1 MLVRGALS
9 ERSSRSSVGTAACMA
24 VAPFHPPAP
33 AVAADESASDRQP
46 AVDRPSVVAPR
57 KASLR
62 AITSG
67 SDDTD
72 KVLTG
77 AYTPGITQRA
87 YVGAVLAED
96 SSIRPKV
103 AEEWWK
109 SRRLLTKVRREES
122 EVQRGRN
129 QRPKNYLASLS
140 DDQRDALEELFYGEF
155 RGTVGVRAL
164 WDGAE
169 LKIWSGVGADAV
181 LEGWSLKRRLQDVL
195 ARLELRSS
203 L

>member
-1 MLVRGALS
+1 MI
-9 ERSSRSSVGTAACMA
+9 
-24 VAPFHPPAP
+24 
-33 AVAADESASDRQP
+33 
-46 AVDRPSVVAPR
+46 VV
-57 KASLR
+57 
-62 AITSG
+62 
-67 SDDTD
+67 
-72 KVLTG
+72 
-77 AYTPGITQRA
+77 
-87 YVGAVLAED
+87 
-96 SSIRPKV
+96 V

-195 ARLELRSS
+195 ARLELRST